1 MSLFQ
6 IISEFF
12 DSIFHK
18 SSPEVQKKQLLKKFE
33 TQLKEMRPVLCKNG
47 MLQPNFGEAIF
58 ALYKNT
64 LPLDRLFLATVSPND
79 VLRQHRFEAQLIIT
93 AYSPQELQLLNKIS
107 YEARKEEAQSDIANL
122 DRVFARQ
129 RKTMETL
136 LRDLNT
142 EKFKKMDQ
150 DILNLRQFVEFCHYG
165 FVPFL
170 QSFDSNFIPA
180 DFSYMP
186 SYSEVSASR
195 ALNLLEDLYYQTAG
209 LRIDTALAEA
219 VLALAELKK
228 GNELSDTERNNYLG
242 NIKKINYVLNRI
254 LTRQNLKLLIQ
265 VSHSDENFEPSK
277 ANYSGSP
284 RQDFANMI
292 QERYNS
298 DDQKIK
304 SEIQE
309 STISD
314 EIQELFGDVPLEE
327 LSAYNQTYNNMLQNE
342 TPSSF
347 KWILPL
353 RILKTFLHIYL
364 PAGVKSLLNDLVI
377 EGFFNN
383 PTYKSSFSSQV
394 YAVINA
400 EDEFNT
406 FEESFKQDQRN
417 NIAMLESYIKDSK
430 RNKDF
435 ISRLDKMVTSINE
448 EAHEVLQSICTNLWS
463 LYKALD
469 DIVAD
474 AKKPSSELISN
485 LKVLMFSS
493 RNRDNSNFLES
504 HYENWNIFF
513 EIMKNYVIIN
523 SGDMSH
529 E

>member
-1 MSLFQ
+1 MSLFKA
-6 IISEFF
+6 ISDFF
-12 DSIFHK
+12 DSLFRK
-18 SSPEVQKKQLLKKFE
+18 SSPEVQKKQLQKRFE
-33 TQLKEMRPVLCKNG
+33 LQVKEMSPLLCRNG

-64 LPLDRLFLATVSPND
+64 IPLDRLFLSTITPND
-79 VLRQHRFEAQLIIT
+79 MLRQHRFEAQLIIT
-93 AYSPQELQLLNKIS
+93 AYSPKEQELLEQIS
-107 YEARKEEAQSDIANL
+107 YESRKAEAQSDVSNL
-122 DRVFARQ
+122 DRILSRQ
-129 RKTMETL
+129 RKNMESL
-136 LRDLNT
+136 LKELNT

-150 DILNLRQFVEFCHYG
+150 DILNLRQFAEFCHYG

-180 DFSYMP
+180 DIAYTP
-186 SYSEVSASR
+186 SYSEVSASK
-195 ALNLLEDLYYQTAG
+195 ALNLLEDLYYQTAS
-209 LRIDTALAEA
+209 LRIDTSLAEA

-228 GNELSDTERNNYLG
+228 GSDLSEIERNNYLG
-242 NIKKINYVLNRI
+242 NIKKINYVLNKV
-254 LTRQNLKLLIQ
+254 LTQQNLKLLIQ
-265 VSHSDENFEPSK
+265 MSHSDENFEPGV
-277 ANYSGSP
+277 ARYSGSP
-284 RQDFANMI
+284 RQEFADMI

-314 EIQELFGDVPLEE
+314 EVHALFGDMPLEE
-327 LSAYNQTYNNMLQNE
+327 IFGYNQTYNNMLQNE

-353 RILKTFLHIYL
+353 RILKTFLRVYL
-364 PAGVKSLLNDLVI
+364 PAGVKNLLNDLVI

-383 PTYKSSFSSQV
+383 PTYKSNFSSMV
-394 YAVINA
+394 YAIINA
-400 EDEFNT
+400 DDEFAA
-406 FEESFKQDQRN
+406 FENSFKPDQKN
-417 NIAMLESYIKDSK
+417 SISMLESYIKDSK

-435 ISRLDKMVTSINE
+435 LSRLDKMVSTINE
-448 EAHEVLQSICTNLWS
+448 EAHSVLQTICTNLRTIHI
-463 LYKALD
+463 ALE

-493 RNRDNSNFLES
+493 RNRDNTNFLES

-523 SGDMSH
+523 SGEMSH
-529 E
+529 D